1 MEIYKYSRALG
12 GLSQYFVLFF
22 SLSALGSL
30 PLFYLLYQFLSPL
43 LPSSFI
49 HSEWSTMTLTI
60 LIIFFIIYFLQFLL
74 ITWLLSFFLSEKYM
88 ISQDNSILCLKRCW
102 PFKHKKTYA
111 LSDIKEIRIKSL
123 IGQNIFKV
131 IFIGEV
137 FFIIKYTLSY
147 EKAKQLVKHIN
158 MVTGL
163 PFKDDV

>member
-12 GLSQYFVLFF
+12 GLSQYFVLVLF
-22 SLSALGSL
+22 LSAIGSL
-30 PLFYLLYQFLSPL
+30 PLFYLLYQFLSPF
-43 LPSSFI
+43 LPTTFMQ
-49 HSEWSTMTLTI
+49 SEWSTMTLII
-60 LIIFFIIYFLQFLL
+60 LIIFFLIYFLQFLAL
-74 ITWLLSFFLSEKYM
+74 TWLLSFFLSEKYI

-111 LSDIKEIRIKSL
+111 LSDIREIRIKSFL
-123 IGQNIFKV
+123 GQNIFKV

-158 MVTGL
+158 RMTGL
-163 PFKDDV
+163 PLKDDV